1 MKKFFVFF
9 GWLVAMTTAT
19 IQASETFSGYSVTTE
34 GAWCWFADPRAIHYE
49 NEGGTINST
58 YIGYIDVHGNVKAM
72 QYNFLTGRREEVLVR
87 SYFQP
92 DDHNNPTF
100 LVLPDERVM
109 IIYSRHTD
117 EAAFYYRVSTIPGDI
132 TTLGDEKCIKTNH
145 NTTYPS
151 PYILSDDPE
160 HFYMCW
166 RGLGWHPTIAKFTLP
181 DENGDVTVKWG
192 PYQMVQSTGARPYAK
207 YHSNGKDK
215 LYVTYTTGHP
225 DNEQPNWVYFN
236 VININAKNNNGVVT
250 TNPTL
255 EDIKGNTLSTIANGK
270 FNVNKTDSYKS
281 SYPYTIVDAP
291 SNLRDW
297 VWQIATDSEDKPSIA
312 MVRIN
317 GGKTQHEYYYAKW
330 TGSQWRLTDLADGG
344 GRFHSSNTEYCYSG
358 GEAIDPQNPNVIY
371 LSIPTVGDS
380 GKSVYE
386 IWKYTLNNDGTIV
399 SKEQV
404 TKNSEKNNVRPY
416 ILPGSAD
423 SPLRLTWMNGDY
435 YYWLVRQGYPQG
447 YPTGI
452 RCDYDYVATVNSYVQ
467 SPYSTKNFAGKEMLT
482 STTETVEF
490 PQSESFTLNVSLKLD
505 GSAYFG
511 KLFTIGNMNYGISQT
526 NVKPYVEVGGVKYE
540 SSNTLYTSD
549 NWASNSTGTG
559 GDNWPTQLG
568 VFNVTIAYDGNMLTV
583 YRNGLIDQRISN
595 VTLSAEDIKIG
606 GFKGELQTAKTYNV
620 CLNQDEVKYMLRSDV
635 LDMICLPQQ
644 MHTDVVL
651 PTKMNGESITWTS
664 SNEDIIAVNGTFV
677 APESETEVSLTAT
690 IDGSQRVFVVR
701 AMPRDYA
708 FNLVAAYDF
717 SGSDHYTKDGISY
730 IKDHS
735 QNAYDLAFYG
745 KAYVEDTSNAPKLN
759 LNDNTATSFST
770 NGYAVVPGDVLD
782 SLRSYTIMFVATPKS
797 LTASPRFYDF
807 GANSGNSLFFRANP
821 LSAGIKY
828 NGGTTTMVNANQTLT
843 AGKTY
848 KLAVTFDARKKVT
861 NIYVN
866 GVLVGSGTDNVNEP
880 YMIAEQAVNRAY
892 IGRTQW
898 WDGSYANDNGDY
910 VGTIAD
916 FKIFNIA
923 LTPEEIAFIQG
934 IRLEDDKLN
943 VDVSDRLLNRD
954 FEDTFSIKSGTG
966 VSSDRAIY
974 QPKDWTVVY
983 SNGNNN
989 DLTILN
995 SSCLY
1000 SSLFTS
1006 VSLSSENGNN
1016 AYLARQKWGTST
1028 IGLKQSLD
1036 TIPAGFYRLTADVW
1050 QSGTG
1055 GSANV
1060 WAQRTGKTKVTGTS
1074 SANGTWGKGSVVF
1087 SSNGVRRVSLGVEA
1101 VHTTN
1106 GEEKIIGFDNLQLFD
1121 ITANSNE
1128 ADLAELLDDMV
1139 TVAKSLLAKTM
1150 DNETM
1155 RPTLENAVTCAEQMT
1170 EYNAFS
1176 ELYASFIL
1184 LRDAIRHAQD
1194 PNYTGIVEI
1203 QHANDVPQ
1211 PVFDLS
1217 GRKVADDACQ
1227 HFNDLKKGIYIIGK
1241 KKYIKSSLG
1250 F

>member
-9 GWLVAMTTAT
+9 GWLVAMTTVT
-19 IQASETFSGYSVTTE
+19 IQASSTFSGFPITSE

-49 NEGGTINST
+49 NEAGTINSS
-58 YIGYIDVHGNVKAM
+58 YIGYIDVHGSVRAT
-72 QYNFLTGRREEVLVR
+72 QYNFLTGKREEVLVR
-87 SYFQP
+87 SCFQP

-100 LVLPDERVM
+100 LVLPDERVL

-117 EAAFYYRVSTIPGDI
+117 EAAFYYRVSTVPGDI
-132 TTLGDEKCIKTNH
+132 TTLGEEKCIKTSH

-151 PYILSDDPE
+151 PFILSDDPD

-181 DENGDVTVKWG
+181 DANGDVKTAWG

-281 SYPYTIVDAP
+281 TYPYTIVDAP
-291 SNLRDW
+291 TNMRDW
-297 VWQIATDSEDKPSIA
+297 VWQITTDRDTNPVIA

-317 GGKTQHEYYYAKW
+317 GGKSQHEYFYAKW

-344 GRFHSSNTEYCYSG
+344 GRFHPSNTEYCYSG
-358 GEAIDPQNPNVIY
+358 GQAIDPSNPNVIY
-371 LSIPTVGDS
+371 LSIPTTGES

-386 IWKYTLNNDGTIV
+386 IWKYTLNDKGVIV
-399 SKEQV
+399 SKEQI
-404 TKNSEKNNVRPY
+404 TKNSDKNNVRPY
-416 ILPGSAD
+416 VLPGSD
-423 SPLRLTWMNGDY
+423 NSELRLTWMYGDY
-435 YYWLVRQGYPQG
+435 YYWMVKKEFPLG

-452 RCDYDYVATVNSYVQ
+452 QCDYEYPEIIRSILDTPTSNKSYD
-467 SPYSTKNFAGKEMLT
+467 GKVMTTTTIE
-482 STTETVEF
+482 TETL
-490 PQSESFTLNVSLKLD
+490 PTTDAFTFNMSLKLNPA
-505 GSAYFG
+505 AYYG
-511 KLFTIGNMNYGISQT
+511 TLFTIGDLSYGISQT
-526 NVKPYVEVGGVKYE
+526 NTKPFIVIKGVKYE
-540 SSNTLYTSD
+540 GSNVLYTSD
-549 NWASNSTGTG
+549 DWASNSSGTS
-559 GDNWPTQLG
+559 GDSWPTKLG
-568 VFNVTIAYDGNMLTV
+568 TFNITLTYDGNQLTI
-583 YRNGLIDQRISN
+583 YRNGLIDQRINGVSLKSDD
-595 VTLSAEDIKIG
+595 VKIG
-606 GFKGELQTAKTYNV
+606 GFEGNLYTVQTYSE
-620 CLNQDEVKYMLRSDV
+620 CLNQDETKYMLRKGI
-635 LDMICLPQQ
+635 LDALWLPTEV
-644 MHTDVVL
+644 MTDVVL
-651 PTKMNGESITWTS
+651 PTKLNGENIVWTS
-664 SNEDIIAVNGTFV
+664 NHEDILAVDGTFV
-677 APESETEVSLTAT
+677 APEDVTEVKLTASIGT
-690 IDGSQRVFVVR
+690 SVREFVLQ
-701 AMPRDYA
+701 AQPRMALAYYEV
-708 FNLVAAYDF
+708 LRYDF
-717 SGSDHYTKDGISY
+717 NGTNDTYNVDGIRY
-730 IKDHS
+730 VKDHS
-735 QNAYDLAFYG
+735 GKGNDLMLQG
-745 KAYVEDTSNAPKLN
+745 NVTIDETLN
-759 LNDNTATSFST
+759 LTNNTSTGFSS
-770 NGYAVVPGDVLD
+770 NGYGVVPAGVMD
-782 SLRSYTIMFVATPKS
+782 SLRSYSVLLEATPKVLS
-797 LTASPRFYDF
+797 AAPRFYDF
-807 GANSGNSLFFRANP
+807 GFNSGNSLFLRANT
-821 LSAGIKY
+821 LAAGIKY
-828 NGGTTTMVNANQTLT
+828 NGGTTTMVSANKSLE
-843 AGKTY
+843 AGRNY
-848 KLAVTFDARKKVT
+848 KLAVTYDARQGVT
-861 NIYVN
+861 SIYVD
-866 GVLVGSGTDNVNEP
+866 GLLVASGIENVNEP
-880 YMIAEQAVNRAY
+880 YMIAALQETKRSY

-898 WDGSYANDNGDY
+898 WDSNVANDNGDY
-910 VGTIAD
+910 VGTID
-916 FKIFNIA
+916 NFYLFNVA
-923 LTPEEIAFIQG
+923 LTLEEIAALQE

-954 FEDTFSIKSGTG
+954 FEGTYSIKSGTG
-966 VSSDRAIY
+966 VVSDRAIY
-974 QPKDWTVVY
+974 QPQNWTVSY
-983 SNGNNN
+983 SSGNEN
-989 DLTILN
+989 DMTILN

-1006 VSLSSENGNN
+1006 VSLSSENGDN

-1028 IGLKQSLD
+1028 IGLKQTLD

-1139 TVAKSLLAKTM
+1139 TVARSLLAKTM

-1203 QHANDVPQ
+1203 KQANDVPQ